1 MLFVESTLKGY
12 AVEATDGKIGVV
24 SDFLFD
30 DQSWK
35 IRWLVLD
42 PGDWLPHRRI
52 LLHPSALEV
61 PDPVR
66 QSIGV
71 KLTKA
76 EVVGS
81 PDLRDHEPVSSQMQS
96 HLYDYYG
103 WDPMW
108 GDSYFGVGAI
118 ATPFS
123 PPPLIKTAPVEEEV
137 AEESASSDE
146 ADPHLRSVTEVTGY
160 HLHATDGEI
169 GHIENFV
176 FDHANWDIRYL
187 GVDTRNWWP
196 GQHVL
201 ISPYAV
207 REIDWADRHVELNIT
222 RAQVKAS
229 PPWDSVAMVDH
240 AYEQQLHT
248 HYDWPGYWFYRDER
262 DQH

>member
-12 AVEATDGKIGVV
+12 AVEASDGKIGVV

-42 PGDWLPHRRI
+42 PGNWLPQRKI
-52 LLHPSALEV
+52 LLHPSALAE

-66 QSIGV
+66 QSIAV

-76 EVVGS
+76 EVEQS
-81 PDLRDHEPVSSQMQS
+81 PDLQDHQPVSRQMEA

-103 WDPMW
+103 WDPTW
-108 GDSYFGVGAI
+108 GSSFFGLGAI

-123 PPPLIKTAPVEEEV
+123 LPPLVGGPQPDIAAGAAAPLE
-137 AEESASSDE
+137 E

-160 HLHATDGEI
+160 HVHASDGEI

-207 REIDWADRHVELNIT
+207 REIHWEDRHVELNIT

-229 PPWDSVAMVDH
+229 PPWDSVPMVDH

-248 HYDWPGYWFYRDER
+248 HYDWPGYWFYREEGDR
-262 DQH
+262 H

>member
-12 AVEATDGKIGVV
+12 AVEASDGKIGVV
-24 SDFLFD
+24 SDLLFD
-30 DQSWK
+30 DRSWK

-42 PGDWLPHRRI
+42 PGSWLPRRKI
-52 LLHPSALEV
+52 LLHPSALAK

-66 QSIGV
+66 QSIAV

-76 EVVGS
+76 EVKAS
-81 PDLRDHEPVSSQMQS
+81 PDFLDHQPVSGQMEA

-103 WDPMW
+103 WDPAW
-108 GDSYFGVGAI
+108 GSSYFGLGAI

-123 PPPLIKTAPVEEEV
+123 PPPLVGGLTPEEAAAAAAP
-137 AEESASSDE
+137 DE
-146 ADPHLRSVTEVTGY
+146 ADRHLRSVAEVTGY
-160 HLHATDGEI
+160 HIHATDGEI

-187 GVDTRNWWP
+187 GVETRNWWP

-222 RAQVKAS
+222 RAKVKAS
-229 PPWDSVAMVDH
+229 PPCDSVAMVDR
-240 AYEQQLHT
+240 AYEERLHS
-248 HYDWPGYWFYRDER
+248 HYGWPGYWFRE
-262 DQH
+262 

>member
-1 MLFVESTLKGY
+1 MLFVESTLMGY
-12 AVEATDGKIGVV
+12 AVEASDGKIGAVR
-24 SDFLFD
+24 DFLFD

-42 PGDWLPHRRI
+42 AGSWLPRRKI
-52 LLHPSALEV
+52 LLHPSVLGA

-66 QSIGV
+66 QSIAV

-76 EVVGS
+76 EVEGS
-81 PDLRDHEPVSSQMQS
+81 PDFLEHLPVSRQMEA

-103 WDPMW
+103 WDPAW
-108 GDSYFGVGAI
+108 GSSYFGVGAI

-123 PPPLIKTAPVEEEV
+123 LPPLVGGVPPDEAG
-137 AEESASSDE
+137 AAAASPDE
-146 ADPHLRSVTEVTGY
+146 ADSHLRSTTEVIGY
-160 HLHATDGEI
+160 HVHATDGEI
-169 GHIENFV
+169 GHVEKFV
-176 FDHANWDIRYL
+176 FDHVNWDIRYF

-196 GQHVL
+196 GEHVL

-240 AYEQQLHT
+240 AYEEQLHG
-248 HYDWPGYWFYRDER
+248 HYDWPGYWYYRE
-262 DQH
+262 

>member
-12 AVEATDGKIGVV
+12 AVEASDGKIGVV

-30 DQSWK
+30 DRSWK

-42 PGDWLPHRRI
+42 TGSWLPRRKL
-52 LLHPSALEV
+52 LLHPSALAE

-66 QSIGV
+66 QSIAV

-76 EVVGS
+76 EVEGS
-81 PDLRDHEPVSSQMQS
+81 PNFLDHQPVSHQMEA

-103 WDPMW
+103 WDPAW
-108 GDSYFGVGAI
+108 GSSYFGLGAI
-118 ATPFS
+118 AKPFS
-123 PPPLIKTAPVEEEV
+123 PPPLVGGLSP
-137 AEESASSDE
+137 DE
-146 ADPHLRSVTEVTGY
+146 AAAAAAPDQADRHLRSVAEVTGY
-160 HLHATDGEI
+160 HVHATDGEI
-169 GHIENFV
+169 GHIESFL

-207 REIDWADRHVELNIT
+207 REINWADRHVELNLT
-222 RAQVKAS
+222 RAQIKAS
-229 PPWDSVAMVDH
+229 PPRDSTAMVDH
-240 AYEQQLHT
+240 AYEQQLHS
-248 HYDWPGYWFYRDER
+248 HYDWPGYWF
-262 DQH
+262 